1 MVWFMEPVKNNLRLH
16 NNRLVTVAG
25 YASLC
30 VASFL
35 LLIKIYALW
44 KTSSM
49 AILAGLLDSLLDIA
63 ASFIN
68 LLAIKW
74 AITPADDDHR
84 FGHGKAEA
92 LAGLAQ
98 STLIATSALL
108 LVTENISRLFNPVAV
123 TEIDL
128 GVNVTLITL
137 LTTILLIAF
146 QSYVIRKTNSL
157 AIKADHA
164 HYKNDIYL
172 NLGVLLALLLTAY
185 TPYHQADPVIALI
198 VAVIILWG
206 IKDIL
211 IQSLDQ
217 IMDKEFSE
225 DKREKIFHL
234 ATLHES
240 VSDIHDLRTR
250 MSGGNSFIQFH
261 MSLPPE
267 TKLFDAHR
275 ISEEVEALI
284 KKEFPLAEI
293 FIHIDPEGHPQENP
307 LPYTVH

>member
-1 MVWFMEPVKNNLRLH
+1 MESHGDDLRVQNNSLVKA
-16 NNRLVTVAG
+16 AG

-30 VASFL
+30 IAIFL
-35 LLIKIYALW
+35 LLIKLYALW

-68 LLAIKW
+68 LLAIKL
-74 AITPADDDHR
+74 AITPADDNHR

-108 LVTENISRLFNPVAV
+108 LVMENIKRLFDPMIV

-128 GVNVTLITL
+128 GVNVTLLTLVIT
-137 LTTILLIAF
+137 IVLIAF

-211 IQSLDQ
+211 TQSLDQ
-217 IMDKEFSE
+217 IMDEEFSE
-225 DKREKIFHL
+225 DKREQIFHL

-240 VSDIHDLRTR
+240 VTDIHDLRTR
-250 MSGGNSFIQFH
+250 TSGGNSFIQFH
-261 MSLPPE
+261 MELPPE
-267 TKLFDAHR
+267 TKLFEAHR

-293 FIHIDPEGHPQENP
+293 FIHIDPEGHPRENP